1 MDEYLLELLKNPKYK
16 ELVDNIDTIIV
27 FQNGKWK
34 ESIHKEDLGRINKNG
49 RSKQVGDPIFDDVT
63 V

>member
-34 ESIHKEDLGRINKNG
+34 KSIHKEDLGRINKNG
-49 RSKQVGDPIFDDVT
+49 RSKE
-63 V
+63 

>member
-34 ESIHKEDLGRINKNG
+34 KSIHKEDLSREQNG
-49 RSKQVGDPIFDDVT
+49 GSYR
-63 V
+63 